1 VRLISELKRRNVFR
15 MVVLYVISAWLVMQ
29 VAEVIIGLA
38 GLPDWSGKVVLAV
51 LAIGFPIALIFSWFF
66 EITPEGLALEKDVP
80 EGQSI
85 TRATGRRMD
94 FVVIAVLAAGL
105 ILFAADKWWPQGPLE
120 RSIAVLAFDN
130 MSADPNEEYFAD
142 GISEEILNL
151 LAQIRPLKVIARQS
165 SFSFKGKDTDIAT
178 IAEQLNVGWVLEG
191 SVRRHDQ
198 QVRVTA
204 QLIDARDSTHVW
216 SHTYDR
222 DLTAANLFHVQT
234 DIARAVTR
242 ELQATLTEQ
251 DEQRL
256 QRVPT
261 ENTEAYTAYLLGR
274 ERLRDRK
281 VDELAQAVEQFA
293 LAIKLDPEFAA
304 AWSGLADACFL
315 YHGYSGSHTHEAC
328 PIETNATQE
337 EVSASLMPLVN
348 KALKLDDQSGEAWI
362 TRGEMLWAQVIG
374 YPGEMPTLREAH
386 AAFER
391 GLELSPSHS
400 QGYHWYALSLPYI
413 QLYDDPPHGWIE
425 AWEQDTWQSV
435 ARRGLEVDPL
445 SVPLHYLLAEYGVW
459 SKELDE
465 AYRHAHRIV
474 EIAPDSARGYEA
486 LADLSQYESGR
497 MDEAIK
503 WRHKAARIDEKSPN
517 QPSAIG
523 DAYAAL
529 GDLEMALAYYRRVR
543 GIVAA
548 DATEWQHEI
557 LMAEASAWLGS
568 RRADSDAN
576 ARERL
581 ALSDIYDEE
590 RLEIELS
597 LDSSTTRAQ
606 ELLSRFKDQNPAC
619 FANDAN
625 DDERAW
631 CRPVVYFLYGAL
643 GDAETAQRQLETLF
657 ESQNTISVWNRRAV
671 GPLLLRE
678 LSLLGRHDEA
688 LDLLEELVQTGWRGG
703 LDNYGING
711 DLRFNL
717 YRNILFDAIR
727 DHPRFQ
733 AMVAVIESDMAE
745 QLENVRVMESKGELP
760 TLEEVRAG
768 LSIQ

>member
-1 VRLISELKRRNVFR
+1 VRLISELKRRNVLR
-15 MVVLYVISAWLVMQ
+15 MAVLYVVAAWLVVQ
-29 VAEVIIGLA
+29 VADALIGLA
-38 GLPDWSGKVVLAV
+38 GLPEWAGQVVLAV
-51 LAIGFPIALIFSWFF
+51 LAIGFPIALVISWFY

-80 EGQSI
+80 EGASI
-85 TRATGRRMD
+85 THATGRRMD
-94 FVVIAVLAAGL
+94 FIVIAVLAAGL

-130 MSADPNEEYFAD
+130 MSGVPDEEFFSD

-165 SFSFKGKDTDIAT
+165 SFFFKDKDTPIAT

-222 DLTAANLFHVQT
+222 DLSSA
-234 DIARAVTR
+234 
-242 ELQATLTEQ
+242 
-251 DEQRL
+251 
-256 QRVPT
+256 T

-293 LAIKLDPEFAA
+293 LAIELDPEFAA
-304 AWSGLADACFL
+304 AYSGLADACLL
-315 YHGYSGSHTHEAC
+315 YHQYSGSHTYEAC
-328 PIETNATQE
+328 PIETNATGE
-337 EVSASLMPLVN
+337 EISASLMPLVN
-348 KALKLDDQSGEAWI
+348 KALELDDQAGEAWI
-362 TRGEMLWAQVIG
+362 TRGAMLQMQVNG
-374 YPGEMPTLREAH
+374 LPESMPKLREAH

-391 GLELSPSHS
+391 GLELSPSYS
-400 QGYHWYALSLPYI
+400 QGYHWYALSLPYT
-413 QLYDDPPHGWIE
+413 QFYEDFPYGWIK

-435 ARRGLEVDPL
+435 VRRGLEIDPL
-445 SVPLHYLLAEYGVW
+445 SVPLHTLLSDYGLW

-465 AYRHAHRIV
+465 AYRHAHRVV
-474 EIAPDSARGYEA
+474 EIAPDSPLGYER
-486 LADLSQYESGR
+486 LADLSQHESGR

-503 WRHKAARIDEKSPN
+503 WRHKAAQADEKSPEH
-517 QPSAIG
+517 PSSIG

-529 GDLEMALAYYRRVR
+529 GDLEMALAYYGRVR
-543 GIVAA
+543 GIIPA
-548 DATEWQHEI
+548 DATEWQHRI

-568 RRADSDAN
+568 RREHADAN
-576 ARERL
+576 ARDRL
-581 ALSDIYDEE
+581 ALSDVYDAG

-597 LDSSTTRAQ
+597 LDSSKTLAQ
-606 ELLSRFKDQNPAC
+606 ELLSRFKDQNPVCFTYDAEHDEGAC
-619 FANDAN
+619 P
-625 DDERAW
+625 
-631 CRPVVYFLYGAL
+631 PVVYFLYGEL
-643 GDAETAQRQLETLF
+643 GDAEIAQRALENLF
-657 ESQNTISVWNRRAV
+657 EGNKEFSVYNPIEK
-671 GPLLLRE
+671 GPAMLTA
-678 LSLLGRHDEA
+678 LSLLRRHEEA
-688 LDLLEELVQTGWRGG
+688 FDLLEELVQKGWRGDG
-703 LDNYGING
+703 RG
-711 DLRFNL
+711 DISGGHRFNL
-717 YRNILFDAIR
+717 YRNVLLDAIR

-745 QLENVRVMESKGELP
+745 QLENVREMERKGELP

>member
-1 VRLISELKRRNVFR
+1 
-15 MVVLYVISAWLVMQ
+15 MAVLYVLVAWLVMQ
-29 VAEVIIGLA
+29 VAEVVIGLA
-38 GLPDWSGKVVLAV
+38 NLPEWIGPTLLAV
-51 LAIGFPIALIFSWFF
+51 LAVGFPIAVVISWFY

-85 TRATGRRMD
+85 THATARRMD
-94 FVVIAVLAAGL
+94 FIVIAVLAAGL

-130 MSADPNEEYFAD
+130 MSGVPDEEFFSD

-165 SFSFKGKDTDIAT
+165 SFFFKGKNTPIAT

-222 DLTAANLFHVQT
+222 DLSAANLFHVQT

-242 ELQATLTEQ
+242 ELQVILTGQ

-256 QRVPT
+256 QKPPT
-261 ENTEAYTAYLLGR
+261 ENTEAYMAYLLGR

-293 LAIKLDPEFAA
+293 LAIELDPELATA
-304 AWSGLADACFL
+304 YSGLADACFL
-315 YHGYSGSHTHEAC
+315 YHLYSGSHTHEAC
-328 PIETNATQE
+328 PVESNASGE
-337 EVSASLMPLVN
+337 EVSASLMPLVD
-348 KALKLDDQSGEAWI
+348 KALELDDRSGEAWV
-362 TRGEMLWAQVIG
+362 TRGEMLVMQVNG
-374 YPGEMPTLREAH
+374 LPESMPTLREAH

-400 QGYHWYALSLPYI
+400 QGYHWYAMSLPYT
-413 QLYDDPPHGWIE
+413 QLYDDPPHGWIP

-445 SVPLHYLLAEYGVW
+445 SIPLHNLLSEYGIW

-474 EIAPDSARGYEA
+474 EIAPDSPRGYEA

-503 WRHKAARIDEKSPN
+503 WRHKAARADERNPN
-517 QPSAIG
+517 HPLSIG
-523 DAYAAL
+523 EAYAAL
-529 GDLEMALAYYRRVR
+529 GDLEMALAFYSRVR
-543 GIVAA
+543 GIIPA
-548 DATEWQHEI
+548 DATAWQHRI
-557 LMAEASAWLGS
+557 LMAEAAAWLGS
-568 RRADSDAN
+568 RRDDADAN
-576 ARERL
+576 ARQRL
-581 ALSDIYDEE
+581 ALSDNYDAE

-597 LDSSTTRAQ
+597 LDRSTTLAQ
-606 ELLSRFKDQNPAC
+606 ELLSRFKDQNPVC
-619 FANDAN
+619 FTYDAEH
-625 DDERAW
+625 DEGS
-631 CRPVVYFLYGAL
+631 CSPVVYFLYGEL
-643 GDAETAQRQLETLF
+643 GDAEIAERALENLF
-657 ESQNTISVWNRRAV
+657 EGNKEFSVYNPIEK
-671 GPLLLRE
+671 GPAMLTA
-678 LSLLGRHDEA
+678 LSLLGRHEEA
-688 LDLLEELVQTGWRGG
+688 FDLLEELVQKGWRGDG
-703 LDNYGING
+703 RG
-711 DLRFNL
+711 DISRGHRFNL
-717 YRNILFDAIR
+717 YRNVLLDAIR

-745 QLENVRVMESKGELP
+745 QLENVREMERKGELP
-760 TLEEVRAG
+760 TLEDLRAE
-768 LSIQ
+768 LVAE